1 MSEKVQGIFKKT
13 KKGGGELRSFKRS
26 FRSSPQDIF
35 VPAALVKKHNLVD
48 GAEIAGPASGKP
60 NNLKLDKVEAICG
73 IDPEEYKSRKCY
85 KDLTAV
91 KPESRFNLEASGN
104 QSMRIIDLVSPVGK
118 GTRGLIVAPPK
129 SGKTVLLSQI
139 CEGIRKDQ
147 PDAQIIVLLVDERP
161 EEVTEFRR
169 EVDAEVLHSSLDNT
183 SEEHIELVELTLA
196 HIMTELECGRDVVV
210 LVDSLTRMG
219 RSFNLKG
226 KGTGRTMSGGVEAGS
241 LEIPRRFFG
250 LARNIEDGG
259 SVTII
264 ATALVETGSK
274 MDDLIFEE
282 FKGTGNS
289 EIVLDRKLAEAR
301 VWPAIN
307 LPESGTRN
315 EEMLYGEE
323 DTKRL
328 AKLRKA
334 LSNRDTKA
342 AAEAL
347 LNRLSKH
354 PTNRRGFL
362 DSIPV

>member
-1 MSEKVQGIFKKT
+1 MSKEVQGIFKKT

-26 FRSSPQDIF
+26 FRSSPQDTF
-35 VPAALVKKHNLVD
+35 VPAALVKKYSLVD
-48 GAEIAGPASGKP
+48 GTEVSGLADGNP
-60 NNLKLDKVEAICG
+60 NNLKLEEVKDICG
-73 IDPEEYKSRKCY
+73 MEPDKFKSRKCY

-91 KPESRFNLEASGN
+91 KPDKRFKLEASGN

-139 CEGIRKDQ
+139 CAGIRSDQ
-147 PDAQIIVLLVDERP
+147 PEAKIIVLLVDERP

-183 SEEHIELVELTLA
+183 NAEHIELVELTLA
-196 HIMTELECGRDVVV
+196 HIMIELECGRDVVV

-250 LARNIEDGG
+250 LARNIEGGG

-289 EIVLDRKLAEAR
+289 EIVLDRKLAEVR
-301 VWPAIN
+301 IWPAIN

-315 EEMLYGEE
+315 EELLYDE
-323 DTKRL
+323 DDVKRL

-347 LNRLSKH
+347 LNRLAKH
-354 PTNRRGFL
+354 ETNREFL